1 MLGIEFNTENL
12 SWRLP
17 EDKRSEYSNLVHS
30 ALSSEELTL
39 EEGQKLIGKL
49 NFVCTMAPWAR
60 TFMRPLQIF
69 LTTLEE
75 SSMSAGVIPEEVGRD
90 LLFWWKFISD
100 QSSADVPLAH
110 PTGAPPLQHK
120 SFTTDAAGWKE
131 DGSILEVGLGCVGL
145 DERGKIFFANQTFWK
160 PEAVLT
166 FFDGKGKYMGN
177 KTTTLEFAGILVP
190 FLLCLDL
197 LEGQHVVVGVDMDN
211 ISCLYAW
218 ERGYSKDDNT
228 ASILVR
234 TLSVICA
241 KLAWVVH
248 VKHVPRDTMWESKL
262 ADRLSRQ
269 KTTRESDRGWWR
281 VSEARNCRQLS
292 DSGC

>member
-1 MLGIEFNTENL
+1 
-12 SWRLP
+12 
-17 EDKRSEYSNLVHS
+17 
-30 ALSSEELTL
+30 
-39 EEGQKLIGKL
+39 
-49 NFVCTMAPWAR
+49 
-60 TFMRPLQIF
+60 
-69 LTTLEE
+69 
-75 SSMSAGVIPEEVGRD
+75 
-90 LLFWWKFISD
+90 
-100 QSSADVPLAH
+100 
-110 PTGAPPLQHK
+110 
-120 SFTTDAAGWKE
+120 
-131 DGSILEVGLGCVGL
+131 
-145 DERGKIFFANQTFWK
+145 
-160 PEAVLT
+160 
-166 FFDGKGKYMGN
+166 MGN

-248 VKHVPRDTMWESKL
+248 VKHVPRDTTWESKL

-269 KTTRESDRGWWR
+269 KTTRESDRG
-281 VSEARNCRQLS
+281 
-292 DSGC
+292 